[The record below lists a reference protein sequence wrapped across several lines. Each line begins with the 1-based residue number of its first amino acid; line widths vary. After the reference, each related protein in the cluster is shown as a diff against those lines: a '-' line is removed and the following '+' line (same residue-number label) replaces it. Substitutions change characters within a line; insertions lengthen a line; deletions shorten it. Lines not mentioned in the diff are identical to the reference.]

1 MCLHSLRHPSSYKHL
16 VGEEIAFFCP
26 FWPIMMDVSLCVVTE
41 FGKACHGAVKKS
53 LSLSPRTGK
62 EEGE

>member
-1 MCLHSLRHPSSYKHL
+1 
-16 VGEEIAFFCP
+16 
-26 FWPIMMDVSLCVVTE
+26 MDVSLCVVTE